1 MESMNCAVDKNLLK
15 LFSDEELFK
24 NSIVDNPYSNFMCI
38 GLMDALGLVPETL
51 CDMYDPLSDIQ
62 NVNFCS
68 SSTVTTLR
76 TISNGSVFDNTSNIF
91 IVSNFTEEHCKVVC
105 KDDTNQLCW
114 AFGIIAGAVLKYTQ
128 STQVPTTAAPQHYTL
143 PVLPALVYQ
152 DDVVESSNDGDVDK
166 ESDDSDVVMDK
177 PENTTGENVTDDV
190 DKNKVSNSSDIVYNI
205 PDGAVNDDV
214 KDNDSPPTKTTTSTG
229 VAAYFDKNKVSNS
242 SDIVYNI
249 PDSVVDGDVK
259 DNDSP
264 STKTTASTGVA
275 DYFNKNKISNNSE
288 NIDDENDLKEYSHE
302 DYENKGTDT
311 EEQPYTEDIPTVDK
325 DQINDN
331 QTHPIGNV
339 QVDDNQTTDQAA
351 NLDDQSLGD
360 TYQDDHTDQ
369 KTYEYSDPVDGNDI
383 LSTSTTTLPKE
394 ITTAAYLPHDY
405 DYDHDHYDDDGDESG
420 YQYLMAI
427 VLFIFLL
434 VAAEYL
440 AAQKVL

>member
-24 NSIVDNPYSNFMCI
+24 NSIVNNPYSNFMCI
-38 GLMDALGLVPETL
+38 GLMDALALVPETL

-62 NVNFCS
+62 NANFCS

-128 STQVPTTAAPQHYTL
+128 STQAPTTAAPQHYTL

-166 ESDDSDVVMDK
+166 ESDDSNVAMDK

-190 DKNKVSNSSDIVYNI
+190 DKNKVSNNSDIVYNI
-205 PDGAVNDDV
+205 PDGAVDD
-214 KDNDSPPTKTTTSTG
+214 
-229 VAAYFDKNKVSNS
+229 
-242 SDIVYNI
+242 
-249 PDSVVDGDVK
+249 DVK

-264 STKTTASTGVA
+264 STKTTTSTGVA

-288 NIDDENDLKEYSHE
+288 NIDDENDLKEYSHG
-302 DYENKGTDT
+302 DDENKGTDT

-331 QTHPIGNV
+331 QTHPIDNV

-360 TYQDDHTDQ
+360 TYQDGHTDQ

-383 LSTSTTTLPKE
+383 LSTSATTLPKE
-394 ITTAAYLPHDY
+394 ITAYLPH

-427 VLFIFLL
+427 VLLIFLL

-440 AAQKVL
+440 AAQKVLLLLAFCP